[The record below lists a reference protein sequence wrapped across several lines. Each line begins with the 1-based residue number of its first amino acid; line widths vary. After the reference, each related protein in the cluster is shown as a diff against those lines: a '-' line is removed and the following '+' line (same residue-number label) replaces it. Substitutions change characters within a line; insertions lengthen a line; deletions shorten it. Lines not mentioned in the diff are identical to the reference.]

1 MNKTSFLLSLLFL
14 SIFGQIS
21 WAQTENYILL
31 VVDVQDFDK
40 VEQKIPDTT
49 YQEFLSEVNQVIVSF
64 PPDQVAYI
72 KNMHL
77 ALSISFKGTK
87 VDTLGLAE
95 LDKNLL
101 MVNQQIY
108 IKSKGDSFTAEGI
121 DRFLQKYPNHK
132 ILVIGLIADGCIYST
147 LKSGCQKGYEM
158 FIVPEAILAW
168 SDENKQKYLKK
179 YYNKGV
185 KNWPEISMISQ

>member
-1 MNKTSFLLSLLFL
+1 MNKTSLLLSLLCL
-14 SIFGQIS
+14 SLFGQIS
-21 WAQTENYILL
+21 WAQNENYILL
-31 VVDVQDFDK
+31 VVDIQDFDN

-72 KNMHL
+72 KNMQL
-77 ALSISFKGTK
+77 ALSISFNGIKT
-87 VDTLGLAE
+87 DTLSLPE
-95 LDKNLL
+95 LDKNLW

-121 DRFLQKYPNHK
+121 DRFLQKYPHHK

-147 LKSGCQKGYEM
+147 LKSGCKKGYEM

-168 SDENKQKYLKK
+168 SEENKEKYLNK
-179 YYNKGV
+179 YYKKGV
-185 KNWPEISMISQ
+185 KNWPETSINK